1 MTELKTSLVEDT
13 GLPDEQQSELEKSGL
28 SQILSAVFKE
38 FRARCT
44 LYSSIQE
51 RNVGCSSHGRIPSS
65 ARWSKGYAN
74 SPGKVRT
81 SNSASH
87 KVKMPTGRP
96 RVPQSEAHQSTDL
109 ADALLHNDPRPGY
122 AGPGI
127 VWLDNEGTLG
137 LAREFPGMCLC
148 LKISYV
154 DEVDPI
160 WNIPLRVVSNLKGW
174 LNRQFLAAQGITPM
188 PKLNRRAITT
198 LAQIWE
204 LLAQFDAD
212 VQHKSAF
219 IRGTPIDLAF
229 KKPIVEA
236 SVIFQT
242 RPTQV
247 TTTSPEVDMITNDV
261 LANGSEHVA
270 YVEGQKGIAPE
281 HLPSRHH
288 VFSKS
293 MEMSLQCKIQAQ
305 QAEIARLMSSITCY
319 SSRIRTANR
328 EIRSLKNELRD
339 SQNLNREL
347 QQQYNMAKRG
357 ANWIALSKPGAEAL
371 TSDLTMIC
379 PDSVQQASD
388 LSDEILAAAR
398 NLVTTVEANAVIRPG
413 ITERTL
419 QDLQLMVDMLEE
431 TAKDV
436 KDEPVGR
443 HGGDQDDDE
452 DPEHDSNEETDSQTD
467 NKLEE
472 R

>member
-1 MTELKTSLVEDT
+1 
-13 GLPDEQQSELEKSGL
+13 
-28 SQILSAVFKE
+28 
-38 FRARCT
+38 
-44 LYSSIQE
+44 
-51 RNVGCSSHGRIPSS
+51 
-65 ARWSKGYAN
+65 
-74 SPGKVRT
+74 
-81 SNSASH
+81 
-87 KVKMPTGRP
+87 MPTGRP
-96 RVPQSEAHQSTDL
+96 CVPQSEAHQSTDL

-357 ANWIALSKPGAEAL
+357 ANWIALSKPGAEVSHLRFGTRADRFCRCNHRL
-371 TSDLTMIC
+371 QSDFLRAKLPLPCYPSI
-379 PDSVQQASD
+379 
-388 LSDEILAAAR
+388 LSIF
-398 NLVTTVEANAVIRPG
+398 
-413 ITERTL
+413 
-419 QDLQLMVDMLEE
+419 M
-431 TAKDV
+431 
-436 KDEPVGR
+436 
-443 HGGDQDDDE
+443 
-452 DPEHDSNEETDSQTD
+452 
-467 NKLEE
+467 
-472 R
+472 